1 MVNTKRM
8 LKLCGQSERF
18 FTVSRGATLLDNQS
32 CLLLSYV
39 ELRFNE
45 FDFFIILNACLYNNI
60 FMGFVHMHANK

>member
-8 LKLCGQSERF
+8 LKLYGQSKRF
-18 FTVSRGATLLDNQS
+18 FTVSQGATLLDNQN

-39 ELRFNE
+39 ELQFNE

-60 FMGFVHMHANK
+60 FMVFVHMHTNK